1 MGSGVGGKFKKEG
14 TYVYLWLIHVD
25 VWQKATQHCKVIV
38 LQLKIN
44 TFLKRRKKELS
55 ASVSVT
61 ILSAFSHTF

>member
-1 MGSGVGGKFKKEG
+1 MGWEVGEKFKKEG

-25 VWQKATQHCKVIV
+25 IWQKATQHCKII

-44 TFLKRRKKELS
+44 KFFKRRKKELS

>member
-1 MGSGVGGKFKKEG
+1 MGWEVGEKFKKEG
-14 TYVYLWLIHVD
+14 PYVYLWLIHVD
-25 VWQKATQHCKVIV
+25 IWQKATQHCKII

-44 TFLKRRKKELS
+44 KFFKRRKKELS

>member
-1 MGSGVGGKFKKEG
+1 MGWEVGEKFKKEG

-25 VWQKATQHCKVIV
+25 IWHKATQHCKII

-44 TFLKRRKKELS
+44 KFFKRRKKELS